1 MKNMKNTIYLH
12 NLKLYKFRI
21 YIIFE
26 WDKPIKI

>member
-1 MKNMKNTIYLH
+1 MKNTIYLH

-26 WDKPIKI
+26 WDKSVKI

>member
-1 MKNMKNTIYLH
+1 MKNTIYLH

-26 WDKPIKI
+26 WDKSIKI